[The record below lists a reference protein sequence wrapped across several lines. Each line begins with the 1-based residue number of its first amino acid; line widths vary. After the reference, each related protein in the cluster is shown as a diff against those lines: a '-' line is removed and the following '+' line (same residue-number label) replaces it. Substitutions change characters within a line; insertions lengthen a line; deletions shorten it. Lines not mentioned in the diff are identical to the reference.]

1 MLIGYARVS
10 TQDQSLSLQ
19 KDALAKAGCE
29 RMVEDVGS
37 GKRQDR
43 SGLAELKAMLREG
56 DVVVVWRLDRLGR
69 SLKQLI
75 ALIEEFQQMGVGF
88 KSLTESIDTT
98 SPGGRLFFHIV
109 GALAEFERNIIVDR
123 TKAGLEAARARGRLG
138 GRPKKLTKDQ
148 RQNVI
153 YLYEGKQHSI
163 KQICDMHG
171 ISKTTLYAYIHE
183 DCPKVREKRGELAH
197 N

>member
-19 KDALAKAGCE
+19 KDALTKAGCE
-29 RMVEDVGS
+29 RIIEDVAS
-37 GKRQDR
+37 GKRHSR
-43 SGLAELKAMLREG
+43 SGLAELTAMLREG
-56 DVVVVWRLDRLGR
+56 DIVVVWRLDRLGR

-75 ALIEEFQQMGVGF
+75 ELIEGFQEMGVGF

-98 SPGGRLFFHIV
+98 TSGGKLFFHII

-123 TKAGLEAARARGRLG
+123 TRAGLEAARARGRLG
-138 GRPKKLTKDQ
+138 GRPTKLTRDQ
-148 RQNVI
+148 RKNVI
-153 YLYEGKQHSI
+153 DLYNAKQHSI

-171 ISKTTLYAYIHE
+171 ISKTTFYTYIH
-183 DCPKVREKRGELAH
+183 CGKAI
-197 N
+197 